1 MPGSTLQHPEAM
13 HFILNCDVGSG
24 TVYALMRSYWDG
36 RNDPVAPPNALIA
49 GSVWKPVTRIMT
61 TFLILIFLLL
71 VF

>member
-1 MPGSTLQHPEAM
+1 
-13 HFILNCDVGSG
+13 
-24 TVYALMRSYWDG
+24 MRSYWDG

-61 TFLILIFLLL
+61 TFLIPIFLLF